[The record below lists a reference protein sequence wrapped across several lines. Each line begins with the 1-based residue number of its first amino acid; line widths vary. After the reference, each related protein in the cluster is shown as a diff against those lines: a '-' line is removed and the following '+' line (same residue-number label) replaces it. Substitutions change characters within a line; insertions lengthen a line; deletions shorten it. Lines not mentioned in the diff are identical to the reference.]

1 MCEQRDRLS
10 GYLYD
15 ECDAEE
21 RQLIDRHLETCHT
34 CRDEI
39 GGLRQVREDLLG
51 WAVPARESVWQPFAP
66 PRPAPWWR
74 EVPTWALAAAASV
87 TFLAGA
93 AGGAATYA
101 FLPKTPAPVLV
112 AERTEPRQPG
122 APVVYDNVTRR
133 ELTAAEQ
140 RIVDMLR
147 AEMADRFSRTRD
159 GATPATVRVSN
170 SAAAASALSD
180 AEHTDLVRIV
190 QAIMGDV
197 VDHRRATDDRIQ
209 ALTSQVDYLRTA
221 VSSPPGR

>member
-1 MCEQRDRLS
+1 MCEQRDRLI

-51 WAVPARESVWQPFAP
+51 WDVPARESVWQPFAP

>member
-1 MCEQRDRLS
+1 MCEQREGLI

-21 RQLIDRHLETCHT
+21 RQLIDRHLETCQT

-39 GGLRQVREDLLG
+39 GGFRQVREDLLG
-51 WAVPARESVWQPFAP
+51 WDVPARESVWQPFAP

-122 APVVYDNVTRR
+122 VPVVYDNVTRR
-133 ELTAAEQ
+133 ELTDAEQ

-147 AEMADRFSRTRD
+147 SEMADQMSRRR
-159 GATPATVRVSN
+159 AAEPRSMLASSNPAS
-170 SAAAASALSD
+170 AASALSD

>member
-1 MCEQRDRLS
+1 MCEQRERLI

-34 CRDEI
+34 CREEI
-39 GGLRQVREDLLG
+39 SGFRQVREDLLG
-51 WAVPARESVWQPFAP
+51 WDVPARESVWQPFAP

-101 FLPKTPAPVLV
+101 FLPKAPAPVLV

-170 SAAAASALSD
+170 PAPAASALSD